1 MLAASAREIKSAA
14 SQNNCWWS
22 SGSLGAGSFIPA
34 LVSSTLCFLW
44 EFYSPRLLNLW
55 LLHPEIGLLI
65 SFFAVDVR
73 TRARARTPP
82 APTCFNF
89 SSLQISQPSA
99 FSMVNIKDCLEE
111 DCVYSRVTLA
121 CCLEFFCLP

>member
-65 SFFAVDVR
+65 SFFAVDPSNF
-73 TRARARTPP
+73 AAI
-82 APTCFNF
+82 CFWHGKHQRLSGGRLCIF
-89 SSLQISQPSA
+89 PRDT
-99 FSMVNIKDCLEE
+99 SML
-111 DCVYSRVTLA
+111 S
-121 CCLEFFCLP
+121 